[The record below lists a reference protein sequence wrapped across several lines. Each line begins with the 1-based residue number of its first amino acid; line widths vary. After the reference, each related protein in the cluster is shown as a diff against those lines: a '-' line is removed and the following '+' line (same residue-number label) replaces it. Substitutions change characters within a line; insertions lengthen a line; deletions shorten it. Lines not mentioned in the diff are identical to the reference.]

1 MWWINQGAPSYNVWT
16 YHFPSVSTSLQ
27 AYSLLSETICLC
39 CMDTSS
45 VVVVSTDAFQV
56 MTDCW
61 HAHAGSHI
69 ITQPQTQTRFL
80 SHMYTNFYIHS
91 PAHTGA
97 HPDIHVK
104 LCQRQWKYGA
114 HFQGADRV
122 LKEESISN
130 VPDLIDSERRVEP
143 TVVFCLSVSD
153 NIAPSLNQ
161 LA

>member
-1 MWWINQGAPSYNVWT
+1 MWWINQGAHSYNVWT

-39 CMDTSS
+39 CVDTSS

-69 ITQPQTQTRFL
+69 ITRPQTQTRFL

-91 PAHTGA
+91 PAHTGR
-97 HPDIHVK
+97 HPCQTVPAAVEIWSTFSRRGPCPQGGIHFK
-104 LCQRQWKYGA
+104 CSRPHWFWA
-114 HFQGADRV
+114 ASRANSCV
-122 LKEESISN
+122 LFIS
-130 VPDLIDSERRVEP
+130 EW
-143 TVVFCLSVSD
+143 
-153 NIAPSLNQ
+153 
-161 LA
+161 